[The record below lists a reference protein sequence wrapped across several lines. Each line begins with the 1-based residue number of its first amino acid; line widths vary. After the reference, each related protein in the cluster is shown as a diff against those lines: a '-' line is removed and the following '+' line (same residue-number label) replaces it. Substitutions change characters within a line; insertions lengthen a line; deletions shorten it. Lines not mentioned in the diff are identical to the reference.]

1 MADILRKPTVTVN
14 GYKCVSAQVSCMLN
28 RPIIVNATVCSGDT
42 DGGILT
48 TDDIM
53 NLAKEMQAKIFED
66 PSEGD
71 LQLSMSDG
79 ESGTLNYNRL
89 IITSCDV
96 VAATSGGL
104 MATITATSPDILA
117 DLVDPSV
124 YMKYVDTADVMF
136 KTASD
141 YKGSKAQDHFWVY
154 QLQDKGG
161 NNLSVANKLLKLLEN
176 AKDKYRFREEGLT
189 EGTKA
194 AVNSQ
199 KAINNSFFRY
209 VRQFLRESDDTT
221 RVLNGKA
228 EINDTVNRAIYNT
241 LAHNMFEIGGGVFS
255 KLLNYITSE
264 FLLWYIPNHKTGEIG
279 ILKNWDYEGSDM
291 QTISVPISTAKLA
304 IGRALGNDLP
314 PTLVVAESP
323 LVFTQHEIAEN
334 YSAWISGSY
343 PEKAETKLGKVYN
356 IQAPRWFSVGQD
368 VSPNKPANKLN
379 VGRNPS
385 QTIETADKAQKQ
397 ISKNAKSSN
406 QALTYLAKQSF
417 FKYKFGTSVAGITC
431 PFKSNIDANIG
442 DFVQVNAEGGG
453 KILQGILSTVT
464 HNLSTGSLSTE
475 LGFTRVEI

>member
-28 RPIIVNATVCSGDT
+28 RPITVNATVCSGDT

-124 YMKYVDTADVMF
+124 YMKYVDIANVMF

-189 EGTKA
+189 EGTKV

-221 RVLNGKA
+221 RVLMVKQKL
-228 EINDTVNRAIYNT
+228 TTR
-241 LAHNMFEIGGGVFS
+241 LIGQFIIHWR
-255 KLLNYITSE
+255 ITC
-264 FLLWYIPNHKTGEIG
+264 L
-279 ILKNWDYEGSDM
+279 
-291 QTISVPISTAKLA
+291 
-304 IGRALGNDLP
+304 
-314 PTLVVAESP
+314 
-323 LVFTQHEIAEN
+323 
-334 YSAWISGSY
+334 
-343 PEKAETKLGKVYN
+343 KLGVVY
-356 IQAPRWFSVGQD
+356 F
-368 VSPNKPANKLN
+368 PN
-379 VGRNPS
+379 
-385 QTIETADKAQKQ
+385 
-397 ISKNAKSSN
+397 
-406 QALTYLAKQSF
+406 Y
-417 FKYKFGTSVAGITC
+417 
-431 PFKSNIDANIG
+431 
-442 DFVQVNAEGGG
+442 
-453 KILQGILSTVT
+453 
-464 HNLSTGSLSTE
+464 
-475 LGFTRVEI
+475 